1 MAENKEIAK
10 RTAAEPAKTEERE
23 RFIRPRTT
31 VFELDNAVKI
41 LMDLPGVSKDNLD
54 ISYNRGELT
63 IIGRREKW
71 DREKMRPV
79 YIERF
84 DGGFKRVFAIDDT
97 LDAQKIEAKLNNG
110 VLEIVIPKVEARQP
124 KKIEIKTA

>member
-10 RTAAEPAKTEERE
+10 RTATEPAKTEERE